1 VSAGWLAALKRCDR
15 PRLRLI
21 CFPFGGGGATA
32 FYQWQAALPPGVEL
46 WAVALPGREHRSDE
60 PPATDAEAAVAALCA
75 ALEPLHDAPL
85 AFYGHSLGAGL
96 ALQTAHELR
105 ARGRPQPARFIASGR
120 LPPHHPCERWSERSD
135 DELLG
140 HLTVLG
146 GIPPALLRNA
156 SFLELYLP
164 RIRADFALNES
175 LRYARVPAFGF
186 PLTIV
191 NGRTD
196 PLVKEAALEEWRDYT
211 TATCELRWLPGD
223 HFFMQSEPAPFFDLL
238 ARELAAGGSAEDRT
252 RRIAPGAI

>member
-1 VSAGWLAALKRCDR
+1 MSAGWLAALERCEH

-32 FYQWQAALPPGVEL
+32 FYHWRGALPPGVEL
-46 WAVALPGREHRSDE
+46 WAVALPGREHRSGE
-60 PPATDAEAAVAALCA
+60 PAETDADAAVAALCA

-105 ARGRPQPARFIASGR
+105 AHGRPQPARAIASGR
-120 LPPHHPCERWSERSD
+120 LPPHHPCERWSARSD

-140 HLTVLG
+140 HLSELG
-146 GIPPALLRNA
+146 GLPPALLTNA
-156 SFLELYLP
+156 SFLALYLP

-175 LRYARVPAFGF
+175 LRYVRLPPFGF

-191 NGRTD
+191 NGRAD
-196 PLVKEAALEEWRDYT
+196 PLVDPAALEEWRAYT
-211 TATCELRWLPGD
+211 TAACELAWLPGD
-223 HFFMQSEPAPFFDLL
+223 HFFMQTDPQAFLHLL
-238 ARELAAGGSAEDRT
+238 GRELARDSDERGPLRT
-252 RRIAPGAI
+252 RA

>member
-1 VSAGWLAALKRCDR
+1 MSAGWLAALKRCER
-15 PRLRLI
+15 PRLRLV

-32 FYQWQAALPPGVEL
+32 FYQWQAALPPDVEL

-60 PPATDAEAAVAALCA
+60 PPETDGAAAVAALYA

-105 ARGRPQPARFIASGR
+105 AHGRPQPVRCVVSGR
-120 LPPHHPCERWSERSD
+120 LPPHYPCERWSPRSD

-146 GIPPALLRNA
+146 GIPPALLTNA
-156 SFLELYLP
+156 SFLALYLP
-164 RIRADFALNES
+164 RIRADFGLNES
-175 LRYARVPAFGF
+175 LRYARLPPFEF

-196 PLVKEAALEEWRDYT
+196 PLVNAAALEEWREYT
-211 TATCELRWLPGD
+211 TGACELIWLSGD
-223 HFFMQSEPAPFFDLL
+223 HFFMQSDAQPFLRVL
-238 ARELAAGGSAEDRT
+238 ARELAPSRDAA
-252 RRIAPGAI
+252 